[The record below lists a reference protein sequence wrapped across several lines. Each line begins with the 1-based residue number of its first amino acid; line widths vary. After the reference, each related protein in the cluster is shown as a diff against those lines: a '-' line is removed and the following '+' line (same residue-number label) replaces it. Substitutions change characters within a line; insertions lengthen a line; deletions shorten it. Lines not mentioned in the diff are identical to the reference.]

1 MLYSNRLIFMA
12 FMLCLTSFTLQ
23 DCGRKNQPAGTNRNT
38 RNSNASTDS
47 LLQQRASTAA
57 EMYYGVT
64 IEDTDTPDSIVATLK
79 RIKQE
84 TRGKKVAVRVVIDPE
99 RDVNDEEYKE
109 RLRTLKQES
118 DMVVALIGD
127 SHDVHKFKDVKA
139 YKKRVNESYRELS
152 QWVDVWEIG
161 NEVNGVWAGWEAKEG
176 ARDEDQ
182 PWNQRGA
189 DRKGK
194 RNLIGK
200 QIKGAYDELL
210 RLNKEV
216 KMALTLY
223 YSGDWEECNLCWD
236 GPEYVMSRWIE
247 DHIKDKGM
255 REGLKYVLVSFYS
268 DDCPVIS
275 DDTAEGASQWAA
287 IFNSLSATFKN
298 ADVGFGEFGPQCSRY
313 EECKI
318 NKNRLC
324 PDCVNDQIKFIP
336 KYYRDYDKRLKESVQ
351 KYMGGYFYWYGLQD
365 MIPSDR
371 TAVNELIKAL
381 KEP

>member
-1 MLYSNRLIFMA
+1 MLYGHRLTFIA

-23 DCGRKNQPAGTNRNT
+23 DCGRKNQPASTNRNT
-38 RNSNASTDS
+38 QNSNVSTDS
-47 LLQQRASTAA
+47 LLQQRATTTA
-57 EMYYGVT
+57 EMYFGVT
-64 IEDTDTPDSIVATLK
+64 IEDTDTPDSIVATVK

-84 TRGKKVAVRVVIDPE
+84 TRGKKVAVRIVIDPD

-109 RLRTLKQES
+109 RIKTLKQES

-139 YKKRVNESYRELS
+139 YKKRINECYMALGKE
-152 QWVDVWEIG
+152 VDVWEIG
-161 NEVNGVWAGWEAKEG
+161 NEVNGVWAGWEEKEG
-176 ARDEDQ
+176 ARDEEQ

-194 RNLIGK
+194 RGLMGK
-200 QIKGAYDELL
+200 QIKDAYDELL

-223 YSGDWEECNLCWD
+223 YSGDREEGNPCWD

-247 DHIKDKGM
+247 DHIKDRGM
-255 REGLKYVLVSFYS
+255 RDRLNYVLVSFYS
-268 DDCPVIS
+268 DDCSVIS
-275 DDTAEGASQWAA
+275 DDTEEGARQWAA
-287 IFNSLSATFKN
+287 IFNSLSATFRN
-298 ADVGFGEFGPQCSRY
+298 ADVGFGEFAPQCSRY

-324 PDCVNDQIKFIP
+324 RDCVNDQIKFIP
-336 KYYRDYDKRLKESVQ
+336 KYYKVYDKKLRESVR
-351 KYMGGYFYWYGLQD
+351 KYMGGYFYWYGFQD

-381 KEP
+381 NEP